1 MISSTYPPELCATC
15 RAPYEQDEDGEE
27 WEQVCECDTE
37 TSESGIVL
45 DPIMRSGTTAVVA
58 KRLGR
63 KFIGF
68 ELIPNYVALAQ
79 RRAGIT
85 VDEPNRL
92 IDDEDTTTLTDFE

>member
-1 MISSTYPPELCATC
+1 
-15 RAPYEQDEDGEE
+15 
-27 WEQVCECDTE
+27 
-37 TSESGIVL
+37 
-45 DPIMRSGTTAVVA
+45 MRSGTTAVVA

-68 ELIPNYVALAQ
+68 ELNPNYVALAQ